1 MVVIDAASE
10 TQPRSMAVIGI
21 TIKTETAR
29 CHLTILATV
38 VGVVIRTVDGATD
51 ATISHLHA
59 VVSMATSLIVGGVI
73 LHRRGHVTRQIGID
87 GVGLA
92 RAAPSSRHEDRH
104 LPDLTT
110 PTTTRI
116 EMTTTLEKVGNTTT
130 ERRIIPNAQKMKSL
144 QMVANVTT
152 ITRVEVTSSHVRVRL
167 VQQQRRRA
175 EGQRKNDQVRVT
187 VPDHPTPQSHRT
199 TKMSLEVAVTPQSHR
214 TTKMSLEVAVGEEI
228 AHLRSNLHHPEV
240 LEVVVMVTVVGTI
253 TLLKTAVTVTGK
265 TLARRIKGNDQGAQ
279 QPHTVVIK
287 MTGVTEV
294 MPIPNHLRRKDQA
307 MMKEINKLLR
317 TTQNRV
323 EALLAPQSNSN
334 HFNRSSHHHQHS
346 FRSRRK
352 EALLSNRRKVLRKR
366 KVIHLHAR
374 GGTTPAMKALVVDKE
389 VRKVVVAKVP
399 VETREIAAVGVT
411 GSEARVLG
419 TEVVGQVINQVLL
432 LLLPLTAKTRSIL

>member
-199 TKMSLEVAVTPQSHR
+199 TKMSLEVAV
-214 TTKMSLEVAVGEEI
+214 GEEI

-374 GGTTPAMKALVVDKE
+374 GATTPAMKALVVDKE